1 MVFLASARRS
11 HSLDGAFECNS
22 LYRMT
27 ECCLPYVTGIADR
40 PSPEC
45 CNTVQRL
52 KNMANKREEVVQY
65 CQCFQAKAL
74 RLQHLNEST
83 LRTLPNDCGY
93 SFHSQAETAKPA
105 TAPKIVPVPRPLPT
119 APVTSSLCR
128 WFHWIPDLSTFPTS
142 YNTSK
147 SELCRGSSSPWK
159 LPLSIDKLRPQNL
172 RLPPEQFLFRILC
185 HQVLPP
191 IHSLVGSTSYLK
203 ILRFQRVIGRV
214 KRSGGQRVTAPQTVP
229 YFWQVAGD
237 PAILAVVS
245 LVAAKPVANPP
256 WHLR

>member
-1 MVFLASARRS
+1 MAKLCDLIKLVVVSAMIFLASARRS

-74 RLQHLNEST
+74 LLQHLNEST

-93 SFHSQAETAKPA
+93 SFHSQ
-105 TAPKIVPVPRPLPT
+105 
-119 APVTSSLCR
+119 VTLDCDCSM
-128 WFHWIPDLSTFPTS
+128 I
-142 YNTSK
+142 
-147 SELCRGSSSPWK
+147 
-159 LPLSIDKLRPQNL
+159 
-172 RLPPEQFLFRILC
+172 
-185 HQVLPP
+185 
-191 IHSLVGSTSYLK
+191 
-203 ILRFQRVIGRV
+203 
-214 KRSGGQRVTAPQTVP
+214 A
-229 YFWQVAGD
+229 
-237 PAILAVVS
+237 
-245 LVAAKPVANPP
+245 
-256 WHLR
+256 